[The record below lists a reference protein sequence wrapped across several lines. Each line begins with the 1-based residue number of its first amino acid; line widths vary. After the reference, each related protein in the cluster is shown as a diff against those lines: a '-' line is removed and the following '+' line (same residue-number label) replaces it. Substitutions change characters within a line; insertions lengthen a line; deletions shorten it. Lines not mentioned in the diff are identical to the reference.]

1 MRISFTFLLIG
12 VAFISKGE
20 VSDVEMDLATPESQ
34 GVSSRGIQR
43 WIEACEQA
51 SADGTL
57 GGFHHG
63 FVIVRHGKTIAEG
76 TWAPQNTLENPHMLY
91 SHSKSFTS
99 TAIGFLIDEGRLDLD
114 ERVVSIF
121 PEKSPVVMS
130 ENLRQMRVRDLL
142 TMNVGASFTDAQRK
156 SKDGDWVKAFLHND
170 IETPPG
176 TRFKYDSGAT
186 HVLAAIAERKS
197 GMKLMDYLGEKL
209 FKPLGMKSPWS
220 TTSPVG
226 IACGGWGMNMTTRD
240 LARFG
245 LFLLQEGRWGGRQLL
260 SREWIMLA
268 TSRHTWSGPIVV
280 QAKVVGNGSDWVQ
293 GYGFQF
299 WRCRH
304 GAYRADGAGGQL
316 TVVFPKENAVVSVSA
331 GLGDMQKELNL
342 IWEHLLPAFK
352 DAPVEA
358 DETGLASLR
367 KKCANLALPLDDR
380 CEEPFPG
387 FSGQIAERKADGWEL
402 EISGQKLS
410 IGDGGWAR
418 TKWKFSDS
426 NIEPL
431 FELYGTHEIAAC
443 GHKDKD
449 GSLVVVWHFLGG
461 TRHGRYRCRIKE

>member
-1 MRISFTFLLIG
+1 
-12 VAFISKGE
+12 
-20 VSDVEMDLATPESQ
+20 
-34 GVSSRGIQR
+34 
-43 WIEACEQA
+43 
-51 SADGTL
+51 
-57 GGFHHG
+57 
-63 FVIVRHGKTIAEG
+63 
-76 TWAPQNTLENPHMLY
+76 
-91 SHSKSFTS
+91 
-99 TAIGFLIDEGRLDLD
+99 
-114 ERVVSIF
+114 
-121 PEKSPVVMS
+121 
-130 ENLRQMRVRDLL
+130 
-142 TMNVGASFTDAQRK
+142 
-156 SKDGDWVKAFLHND
+156 
-170 IETPPG
+170 
-176 TRFKYDSGAT
+176 
-186 HVLAAIAERKS
+186 
-197 GMKLMDYLGEKL
+197 MKLMDYLGEKL
-209 FKPLGMKSPWS
+209 FKPLGMESPWS

-245 LFLLQEGRWGGRQLL
+245 QFLLQEGRWSGRQLL
-260 SREWIMLA
+260 SCEWIMLA

-280 QAKVVGNGSDWVQ
+280 QSEVVGSGSDWAQ

-299 WRCRH
+299 WRCSH
-304 GAYRADGAGGQL
+304 GAYRADGASGQL

-426 NIEPL
+426 NVEPL
-431 FELYGTHEIAAC
+431 FAFYGTHEIAAC
-443 GHKDKD
+443 GRKDKD
-449 GSLVVVWHFLGG
+449 GSLIVVWQFLGG
-461 TRHGRYRCRIKE
+461 TRHGRYHCRIKE